1 MALTGPRVTR
11 QEEGV
16 FRVFGVKGGVK
27 IFQGALVALASGLA
41 RPGYEAAGL
50 VAVGCAEE
58 TVDATGLADGVAKVK
73 VRKGVFKWRNNGA
86 DALAAADVGAV
97 AYVLDDATV
106 TKTAAG
112 RSAAG
117 SVFQV
122 EDDGVWIVTP

>member
-27 IFQGALVALASGLA
+27 IFQGALVVLASGLA
-41 RPGYEAAGL
+41 RPGYAATGL
-50 VAVGCAEE
+50 VFVGRAEE
-58 TVDATGLADGVAKVK
+58 TVDATALADGVATVK
-73 VRKGVFKWRNNGA
+73 VRKGVFKWLNNGA

-106 TKTAAG
+106 TKTATG

-117 SVFQV
+117 SIFQV
-122 EDDGVWIVTP
+122 EADGVWIVTP